1 MDLFV
6 NTVKAL
12 FDVLVMLLFFGFC
25 VGTLLTTCVIA
36 GLVLD
41 FLGRKK

>member
-1 MDLFV
+1 MDIFV

-12 FDVLVMLLFFGFC
+12 FDWLVMLLFFGFC
-25 VGTLLTTCVIA
+25 AGILLTACVIA

-41 FLGRKK
+41 FLLE